1 MRTLSCMALAALT
14 LAACSPKIQV
24 VQGSCAKVN
33 GADVCTWGEM
43 RGTQVTAFGATVPM
57 AAITGA
63 PAEMKM
69 VWPPVADASIAM
81 PAEVASGTGFK
92 TLTVFWEP
100 HGHPP
105 KMMAVPHWDFHFYD
119 MPGAEVA
126 AIGCTDTVKPRTL
139 PAGYALPDMDLGPP
153 IGVLP
158 GVCVPGMGM
167 HALVASELSDTM
179 PWTKS
184 LVIGYDHQKPVF
196 VEPML
201 ANATMLAKKS
211 FTLAVPTIAGVAST
225 SHYPTQFHADYD
237 STSQS
242 YKFVFSGFSGGAP

>member
-1 MRTLSCMALAALT
+1 MRTLSSLAFAALT
-14 LAACSPKIQV
+14 LAACSPKTQV
-24 VQGSCAKVN
+24 VKGSCAKVN

-43 RGTQVTAFGATVPM
+43 KGNAVTAFGATVPM

-92 TLTVFWEP
+92 TLTIFWEP

-105 KMMAVPHWDFHFYD
+105 KIMAVPHWDFHFYD
-119 MPGAEVA
+119 MAGADVA
-126 AIGCTDTVKPRTL
+126 AIGCADTVKAKTL
-139 PAGYALPDMDLGPP
+139 PAGYALPDIDVGPP
-153 IGVLP
+153 IGMLT
-158 GVCVPGMGM
+158 GLCVAGMGM
-167 HALVASELSDTM
+167 HALLASELTDTTL
-179 PWTKS
+179 WTGS
-184 LVIGYDHQKPVF
+184 MVIGYDHQKPVF
-196 VEPML
+196 VEPMMP
-201 ANATMLAKKS
+201 NSTMLAKKP
-211 FTLAVPTIAGVAST
+211 FTLALPAVPGSAAT
-225 SHYPTQFHADYD
+225 SHYPTQFHADFD